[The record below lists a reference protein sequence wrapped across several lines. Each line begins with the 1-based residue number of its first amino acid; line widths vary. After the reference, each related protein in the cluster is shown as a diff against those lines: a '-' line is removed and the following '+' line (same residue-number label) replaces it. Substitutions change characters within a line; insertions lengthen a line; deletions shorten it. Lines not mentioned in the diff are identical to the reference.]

1 MRSLCYVPNVNH
13 QEQGEVKATFPAT
26 DIRYRGVF
34 DKNVTITVDTITVDT
49 VTMDPMA
56 CMDTSTS
63 NSGIVGDSLFDTIEQ
78 IEQDVG
84 TSDLFVPDAD
94 LSLDGLMGAMED
106 TNSAHNME
114 LSVTEV
120 IVEADSVMNEKSEV
134 KCESSEGAD
143 NKSGSPEK
151 CDGSHPNTEIKE
163 FGDGVIPITDSVDEI
178 KNASAPSGQSEVE
191 NSAGAGAKVS
201 KVDDDA
207 TIVTIET
214 IPKDRLREIFKYAN
228 GTWCITGIL
237 LINLYRWGSVC
248 HLLWLLLSVSEY
260 DS

>member
-1 MRSLCYVPNVNH
+1 MQSLCYVPNVNH

-56 CMDTSTS
+56 CMDTSAS

-78 IEQDVG
+78 LEQDVG
-84 TSDLFVPDAD
+84 TPDLFVPDAD
-94 LSLDGLMGAMED
+94 VSLDGLMGAMED

-114 LSVTEV
+114 LSVAEV
-120 IVEADSVMNEKSEV
+120 IVEANSAMSEKFEV
-134 KCESSEGAD
+134 KCESNEGVD
-143 NKSGSPEK
+143 IKSGSPGK
-151 CDGSHPNTEIKE
+151 FDGSCPNTEINE
-163 FGDGVIPITDSVDEI
+163 IGDGVIPITDSVDEI

-191 NSAGAGAKVS
+191 NSASAGAEVPK
-201 KVDDDA
+201 DDGA

-248 HLLWLLLSVSEY
+248 HLLWLLLYISEY